1 VTTSPVRREGKLE
14 GLKVLVTGA
23 TGAVATPIVRALSP
37 ANDVHALAR
46 LRTPADAQK
55 LEGSGATLV
64 PFDLATGSFDDLDE
78 DYDLVLNFAVR
89 RSADDDFEQEMV
101 TGAEALGL
109 LMQRCRGART
119 FFHCSST
126 AVYRPPGDH
135 PAHEADPLGDH
146 HGPQLPTYSIGK
158 IVAEGVARSASRAYG
173 LPTVI
178 ARLGVPYGSVWGWPT
193 RHLEDIAAGRPL
205 SVHPSDPM
213 LFSPIHERDIVDQLA
228 ALVGAAAVPATVVN
242 WGGDEAVGLREWCAL
257 MGELIGAEPIFRSSD
272 QAFRGAPVDGA
283 IRVAITGPTRV
294 PWREGMTA
302 VVADWQAQRANDK
315 RANDKGAP
323 D

>member
-1 VTTSPVRREGKLE
+1 MMSTTVQRRGKLE
-14 GLKVLVTGA
+14 GLKILVTGA
-23 TGAVATPIVRALSP
+23 TGAVARPIVRALAP
-37 ANDVHALAR
+37 GNDVHALAR

-55 LEGSGATLV
+55 LEGSGATPV
-64 PFDLATGSFDDLDE
+64 PFDLATGSFDDLNE

-109 LMQRCRGART
+109 LMQRCRGARA

-135 PAHEADPLGDH
+135 PAREADPLGDH
-146 HGPQLPTYSIGK
+146 HGSQLPTYSIGK

-178 ARLGVPYGSVWGWPT
+178 ARLGVPYGPVWGWPT

-205 SVHPSDPM
+205 LVHPTDPM
-213 LFSPIHERDIVDQLA
+213 LFSPIHERDIIDQLA
-228 ALVGAAAVPATVVN
+228 ALVDAAAVPATVVN
-242 WGGDEAVGLREWCAL
+242 WGGDDAVGMQEWCAL
-257 MGELIGAEPIFRSSD
+257 MGELIGAEPIFRTSER
-272 QAFRGAPVDGA
+272 AFRGAPADA
-283 IRVAITGPTRV
+283 AARTAITGPTRV

-302 VVADWQAQRANDK
+302 MVADWQARRADES
-315 RANDKGAP
+315 ATPA
-323 D
+323 

>member
-1 VTTSPVRREGKLE
+1 MTPPVHQGKLV
-14 GLKVLVTGA
+14 GRKVLVTGA

-37 ANDVHALAR
+37 DNDVHALAR
-46 LRTPADAQK
+46 LRTPADVHK
-55 LEGSGATLV
+55 LDGSGATLV
-64 PFDLATGSFDDLDE
+64 PFDLATGSFDDLDQ

-89 RSADDDFEQEMV
+89 RSADDDFEQEMA

-109 LMQRCRGART
+109 LMHHCRHARA

-135 PAHEADPLGDH
+135 PAREADPLGDH
-146 HGPQLPTYSIGK
+146 HASQLPTYSIGK
-158 IVAEGVARSASRAYG
+158 IVAEGVARSACRAYG

-205 SVHPSDPM
+205 VVHRSDPM

-228 ALVGAAAVPATVVN
+228 ALVGAATVPASVVN
-242 WGGDEAVGLREWCAL
+242 WGGDEAVALGEWCAL
-257 MGELIGAEPIFRSSD
+257 MGELIGVAPSYRTSD
-272 QAFRGAPVDGA
+272 RAFRGAPVDA
-283 IRVAITGPTRV
+283 ATRMAITGPTRV

-302 VVADWQAQRANDK
+302 VVADWLAL

>member
-1 VTTSPVRREGKLE
+1 MTPSVRGEGKLE

-23 TGAVATPIVRALSP
+23 TGAVATPIVRALSA
-37 ANDVHALAR
+37 ANEVHALAR

-55 LEGSGATLV
+55 LDGSGATPV
-64 PFDLATGSFDDLDE
+64 PFDLATGSFDDLDD
-78 DYDLVLNFAVR
+78 DYDLVLHFAVR

-109 LMQRCRGART
+109 LMQRCRRARA

-135 PAHEADPLGDH
+135 PAREADPLGDH
-146 HGPQLPTYSIGK
+146 HGSQLPTYSIGK

-205 SVHPSDPM
+205 VVHPSDPM
-213 LFSPIHERDIVDQLA
+213 LFNPIHERDIIDQLA
-228 ALVGAAAVPATVVN
+228 ALVGCATVPATVVN
-242 WGGDEAVGLREWCAL
+242 WGGDDAVRLQEWCAL
-257 MGELIGAEPIFRSSD
+257 MGDLIGAEPVYRTSD
-272 QAFRGAPVDGA
+272 RAFRGAPVDA
-283 IRVAITGPTRV
+283 ATRTAITGPTRV

-302 VVADWQAQRANDK
+302 MVADWLALRARENGTP
-315 RANDKGAP
+315 A
-323 D
+323 

>member
-1 VTTSPVRREGKLE
+1 
-14 GLKVLVTGA
+14 
-23 TGAVATPIVRALSP
+23 
-37 ANDVHALAR
+37 
-46 LRTPADAQK
+46 
-55 LEGSGATLV
+55 V
-64 PFDLATGSFDDLDE
+64 PFDLATGSFDDLDD
-78 DYDLVLNFAVR
+78 DYDLVLHFAVR

-109 LMQRCRGART
+109 LMQRCRRARA

-135 PAHEADPLGDH
+135 PAREADPLGDH
-146 HGPQLPTYSIGK
+146 HGSQLPTYSIGK

-205 SVHPSDPM
+205 VVHPSDPM
-213 LFSPIHERDIVDQLA
+213 LFSPIHERDIIDQLA
-228 ALVGAAAVPATVVN
+228 ALVGCATVPATVVN
-242 WGGDEAVGLREWCAL
+242 WGGDDAVRLQEWCAL
-257 MGELIGAEPIFRSSD
+257 MGDLIGAEPVYRTSD
-272 QAFRGAPVDGA
+272 RAFRGAPVDA
-283 IRVAITGPTRV
+283 ATRTAITGPTRM

-302 VVADWQAQRANDK
+302 MVADWLALRTPENGTPA
-315 RANDKGAP
+315 
-323 D
+323 

>member
-1 VTTSPVRREGKLE
+1 MKLE

-37 ANDVHALAR
+37 DNDVHALAR
-46 LRTPADAQK
+46 LRTPADGQK
-55 LEGSGATLV
+55 LHDSGATLV

-109 LMQRCRGART
+109 LMQRCRRARA

-126 AVYRPPGDH
+126 AVYRPPGDR
-135 PAHEADPLGDH
+135 PAREADPLGDH
-146 HGPQLPTYSIGK
+146 HGSQLPTYSIGK
-158 IVAEGVARSASRAYG
+158 IVAEGVARTASRAYG

-193 RHLEDIAAGRPL
+193 RHLADIAAGHPL
-205 SVHPSDPM
+205 VVHPTDPM
-213 LFSPIHERDIVDQLA
+213 LFSPIHERDIVGGLG
-228 ALVGAAAVPATVVN
+228 ALVGSAAVPATVVN
-242 WGGDEAVGLREWCAL
+242 WGGDEAVRLQDWCAL
-257 MGELIGAEPIFRSSD
+257 MGELVGAEPVYRISD
-272 QAFRGAPVDGA
+272 RAFRGAPVDA
-283 IRVAITGPTRV
+283 ATRMAITGPTRV
-294 PWREGMTA
+294 PWREGMSA
-302 VVADWQAQRANDK
+302 LVADWLALRAGENE
-315 RANDKGAP
+315 AP
-323 D
+323 A

>member
-1 VTTSPVRREGKLE
+1 MAPPVRREGKLE

-37 ANDVHALAR
+37 DNDVHALAR
-46 LRTPADAQK
+46 LRTAADAQK
-55 LEGSGATLV
+55 LHGSGATLV

-89 RSADDDFEQEMV
+89 RSADDDFEQEMT

-109 LMQRCRGART
+109 LMQRCRRARA

-126 AVYRPPGDH
+126 AVYRPPGDR
-135 PAHEADPLGDH
+135 PAREADPLGDH
-146 HGPQLPTYSIGK
+146 HGTQLPTYSIGK
-158 IVAEGVARSASRAYG
+158 IVAEGVARTASRAYG

-205 SVHPSDPM
+205 LVHPSDPM

-242 WGGDEAVGLREWCAL
+242 WGGDEAVRLQEWCAL
-257 MGELIGAEPIFRSSD
+257 MGELIGAEPVYRTSD
-272 QAFRGAPVDGA
+272 RAFRGAPVDA
-283 IRVAITGPTRV
+283 ATRMAITGPTRV
-294 PWREGMTA
+294 PWRAGMTA
-302 VVADWQAQRANDK
+302 VVADWLALRAGENE
-315 RANDKGAP
+315 AP
-323 D
+323 A

>member
-1 VTTSPVRREGKLE
+1 MTSSVRGEVKLE

-23 TGAVATPIVRALSP
+23 TGAVATPIVRALSA

-46 LRTPADAQK
+46 LRTPGDAQK
-55 LEGSGATLV
+55 LHGSGATPV
-64 PFDLATGSFDDLDE
+64 PFDLATGSFDDLDG

-109 LMQRCRGART
+109 LMQRCRRARA

-135 PAHEADPLGDH
+135 PAREADPLGDH
-146 HGPQLPTYSIGK
+146 HGSQLPTYSIGK

-205 SVHPSDPM
+205 VVHPSDPM
-213 LFSPIHERDIVDQLA
+213 LFSPIHERDIIDQLA
-228 ALVGAAAVPATVVN
+228 ALVGCATVPATVVN
-242 WGGDEAVGLREWCAL
+242 WGGDDAGRLQEWCAL
-257 MGELIGAEPIFRSSD
+257 MGDLIGPQPVYRTSD
-272 QAFRGAPVDGA
+272 RAFRGAPVDA
-283 IRVAITGPTRV
+283 ATRTAITGPTRV

-302 VVADWQAQRANDK
+302 MVADWLALRTPENGTPA
-315 RANDKGAP
+315 
-323 D
+323 